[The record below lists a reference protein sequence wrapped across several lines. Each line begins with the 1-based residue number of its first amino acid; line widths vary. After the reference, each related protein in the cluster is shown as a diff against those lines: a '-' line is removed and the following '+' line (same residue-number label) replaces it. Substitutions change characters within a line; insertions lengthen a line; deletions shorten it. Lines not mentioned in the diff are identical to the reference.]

1 MQLHPITVIEIM
13 FTVIFLGALYT
24 IAMLIPK
31 AKRKIGLYVS
41 GFITVI
47 VLGFFLIR
55 PHWINYQVSIKTEQ
69 LHAYLESKYP
79 GEEWKIKR
87 KVGRQYNPYHLDVE
101 FDNEK
106 GWFYTYFVKDAVNI
120 KQKGYA
126 VPVSETENSKPK
138 HFQPEDW

>member
-69 LHAYLESKYP
+69 LHVYLEKKYP
-79 GEEWKIKR
+79 GEDWEITR
-87 KVGRQYNPYHLDVE
+87 RTGRQYNPYHLEVE
-101 FDNEK
+101 FNSEK
-106 GWFYTYFVKDAVNI
+106 GWKYLYWVKNAANI
-120 KQKGYA
+120 KQTGYS
-126 VPVSETENSKPK
+126 VPDHSSKIEGK
-138 HFQPEDW
+138 HFQPKNW

>member
-1 MQLHPITVIEIM
+1 MQLHPITVIEII
-13 FTVIFLGALYT
+13 FTVIFLSALFI

-31 AKRKIGLYVS
+31 TKRKIGLYVPS
-41 GFITVI
+41 SITII
-47 VLGFFLIR
+47 VLAFFLIR

-69 LHAYLESKYP
+69 LRAYLEKKYP

-87 KVGRQYNPYHLDVE
+87 KVGRQYNPYHLEVE

-106 GWFYTYFVKDAVNI
+106 GWFYMYLVKDADNI
-120 KQKGYA
+120 TQNGYA
-126 VPVSETENSKPK
+126 VPVSETKKSEPK